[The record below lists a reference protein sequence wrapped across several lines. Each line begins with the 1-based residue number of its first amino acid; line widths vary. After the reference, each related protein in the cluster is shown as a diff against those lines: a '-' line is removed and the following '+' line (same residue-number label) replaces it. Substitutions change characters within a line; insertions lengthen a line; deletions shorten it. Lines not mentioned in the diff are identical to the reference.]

1 VKHTGRYEGAAG
13 GRTARYWHP
22 CIVEN
27 GKYLE
32 TKPNDYGP
40 DLFNTFAIDFIRQH
54 KDQPFCFYYT
64 MPLTHGPHEE
74 TPDSAHPG
82 QRRPAGYQSN
92 VEYLDYLMA
101 QLLKAIDDMGLAENT
116 VFIFVG
122 DNGTAGTGKGT
133 VTELGVRVP
142 LIVRWP
148 GVVKPGVVSRE
159 LVSVADI
166 FPTLVEIA
174 AAKLPAGHV
183 IDGKSFVPTLRGESK
198 KHREWVFSY
207 LGPGRIIRDER
218 WLLEVPG
225 QGQPDRLLDCGD
237 SRTATGYQDA
247 SDSTAAEAVAA
258 RTRFTALLKDLPGP
272 EGHAGL
278 KLPAADGEGKAK
290 KKGKGKK
297 KAAAAD

>member
-1 VKHTGRYEGAAG
+1 
-13 GRTARYWHP
+13 
-22 CIVEN
+22 
-27 GKYLE
+27 
-32 TKPNDYGP
+32 
-40 DLFNTFAIDFIRQH
+40 
-54 KDQPFCFYYT
+54 
-64 MPLTHGPHEE
+64 
-74 TPDSAHPG
+74 
-82 QRRPAGYQSN
+82 
-92 VEYLDYLMA
+92 
-101 QLLKAIDDMGLAENT
+101 LAENT

-122 DNGTAGTGKGT
+122 DNGTAGSGKGT

-166 FPTLVEIA
+166 FPTLAEIA
-174 AAKLPAGHV
+174 TAKLPAGCV
-183 IDGKSFVPTLRGESK
+183 IDGKTFVPTLRGESK
-198 KHREWVFSY
+198 KHRDWVFSY

-225 QGQPDRLLDCGD
+225 QGQPERLFDCGD
-237 SRTATGYQDA
+237 SRAATGYRDV
-247 SDSTAAEAVAA
+247 SGSTSTEAVAA
-258 RTRFTALLKDLPGP
+258 RTRFTALLENLPGP

-278 KLPAADGEGKAK
+278 KLPTADGEGKAK